1 MEIKNFVKTFD
12 NVFSVSVV
20 SALIRYCNT
29 IQFYDAAVV
38 HEKGEAVD
46 KKTRDTQNISLNQLD
61 KSLTNVHYAN
71 LIGKTLTD
79 VLKNYCKEYL
89 DFCLEGINDIQ
100 ILKYS
105 KGGFYTWHTDHAGIK
120 IPRTM
125 SIVTFLNND
134 YEGGELS
141 FRNPDGTGE
150 YKIEPKVGRV
160 VAFPSNFMYPHTV
173 VPVRKGTRYTVVAWA
188 I

>member
-12 NVFSVSVV
+12 NVFSAGVV

-29 IQFYDAAVV
+29 IKFNDAAILL
-38 HEKGEAVD
+38 EKGNIVD
-46 KKTRDTQNISLNQLD
+46 KKTRDTQNISLNQFH

-79 VLKNYCKEYL
+79 VLKIYGQEYL
-89 DFCLEGINDIQ
+89 DFCLDGINDIQ
-100 ILKYS
+100 VLKYS
-105 KGGFYTWHTDHAGIK
+105 EGGFYTWHTDHAGIK

-134 YEGGELS
+134 YEGGELA

-150 YKIEPKVGRV
+150 YKVEPKVGRV
-160 VAFPSNFMYPHTV
+160 VVFPSNFMYPHTV
-173 VPVRKGTRYTVVAWA
+173 IPVRKGTRYTVVAWA